1 MSDYVTVL
9 ALAALPAVANVGGGL
24 LAEVLVIRRRTIGLV
39 FQWVAGML
47 LGVVGVELMPRA
59 LRATHPWLVVLAFI
73 MGGGFFLLL
82 EEEILPKKKSDS
94 MGEAIGRPWA
104 LFAGILVDLFITG
117 VVIGAGVTVERKLG
131 VLLAISLLVVDAP
144 EGFLTIANLRSHGV
158 TITTRLILLAA
169 LGASVFLGA
178 TVGYAVLRGHDPL
191 AKLALLAFAAGML
204 LTLVADEMLPE
215 ARESGD
221 VGIVLLLGGFAV
233 TAALSVY
240 VG

>member
-1 MSDYVTVL
+1 MSDYLTVL
-9 ALAALPAVANVGGGL
+9 ALAALPATANIGGGL
-24 LAEVLVIRRRTIGLV
+24 LAEVLIIRRRTMGLV

-47 LGVVGVELMPRA
+47 LGVVGIELMPRA
-59 LRATHPWLVVLAFI
+59 LRATHPWLVVVAFI
-73 MGGGFFLLL
+73 LGGGFFLLL
-82 EEEILPKKKSDS
+82 EEEVLPKKQRSSVD
-94 MGEAIGRPWA
+94 GAIGRPWT

-158 TITTRLILLAA
+158 AITTRLVLLAA
-169 LGASVFLGA
+169 LGASVLLGA
-178 TVGYAVLRGHDPL
+178 TAGYVALQGHDPL
-191 AKLALLAFAAGML
+191 AKLTLLAFAAGVL
-204 LTLVADEMLPE
+204 LTLVADEMLPQ

-221 VGIVLLLGGFAV
+221 MGIALLLGGFAT
-233 TAALSVY
+233 TAAFSVY

>member
-1 MSDYVTVL
+1 
-9 ALAALPAVANVGGGL
+9 
-24 LAEVLVIRRRTIGLV
+24 
-39 FQWVAGML
+39 
-47 LGVVGVELMPRA
+47 
-59 LRATHPWLVVLAFI
+59 
-73 MGGGFFLLL
+73 
-82 EEEILPKKKSDS
+82 
-94 MGEAIGRPWA
+94 
-104 LFAGILVDLFITG
+104 
-117 VVIGAGVTVERKLG
+117 
-131 VLLAISLLVVDAP
+131 
-144 EGFLTIANLRSHGV
+144 
-158 TITTRLILLAA
+158 
-169 LGASVFLGA
+169 VFLGA

>member
-24 LAEVLVIRRRTIGLV
+24 LAEVLVIRRRTINLV

-47 LGVVGVELMPRA
+47 LGVVGIELMPRA
-59 LRATHPWLVVLAFI
+59 LRTTHPWLVVLAFI
-73 MGGGFFLLL
+73 LGGGFFLLL
-82 EEEILPKKKSDS
+82 EEEILPKEKSLS
-94 MGEAIGRPWA
+94 MGETIGHPWA
-104 LFAGILVDLFITG
+104 LFSGILVDLFITG

-131 VLLAISLLVVDAP
+131 VLLAVSLLVVDAP
-144 EGFLTIANLRSHGV
+144 EGFLTNANLRSHGV
-158 TITTRLILLAA
+158 AVTTRLALLAT
-169 LGASVFLGA
+169 LGFSVFLGA

>member
-1 MSDYVTVL
+1 MSDYVAVL
-9 ALAALPAVANVGGGL
+9 VLAALPAVANVGGGL
-24 LAEVLVIRRRTIGLV
+24 LAEVLVIRRRTINLV

-47 LGVVGVELMPRA
+47 LGVVGIELMPRA
-59 LRATHPWLVVLAFI
+59 LRTTHPWLVVLAFI
-73 MGGGFFLLL
+73 LGGGFFLLL
-82 EEEILPKKKSDS
+82 EEEILPKEKSLS
-94 MGEAIGRPWA
+94 MGETVGHPWA
-104 LFAGILVDLFITG
+104 LFSGILVDLFITG
-117 VVIGAGVTVERKLG
+117 AVIGAGVTVERKLG
-131 VLLAISLLVVDAP
+131 VLLAVSLLVVDAP

-158 TITTRLILLAA
+158 AVTTRLALLAT
-169 LGASVFLGA
+169 LGFSVFLGA